1 MQYGKVIINLD
12 KEIEKSGLSKN
23 KITQKAE
30 MQRTQLNNYCK
41 NNVVQVD
48 LNVIARLCTVLN
60 CEVGDIL
67 EFVPDKKTDE

>member
-60 CEVGDIL
+60 CEIGDIL
-67 EFVPDKKTDE
+67 EFVPDEKTEK